1 MKQIVYEKEIKNRV
15 ELLERIRSAGDI
27 IRQSPS
33 ILDRTWTSLRRRTE
47 KCIEVNGGNVEQLM

>member
-1 MKQIVYEKEIKNRV
+1 MKQIYYGKEINNRV

-27 IRQSPS
+27 ICQSPN

-47 KCIEVNGGNVEQLM
+47 KCIKVNRVHVKQLI